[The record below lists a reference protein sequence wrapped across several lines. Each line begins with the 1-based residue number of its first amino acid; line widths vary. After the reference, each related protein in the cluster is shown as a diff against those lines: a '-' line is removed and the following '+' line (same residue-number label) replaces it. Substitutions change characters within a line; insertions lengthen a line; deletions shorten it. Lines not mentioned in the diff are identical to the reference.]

1 LRSLEIGELRIPLI
15 EIRQGVQDFEFAT
28 DLTCL
33 QVGMSGAEPHK
44 ADVRAHVTML
54 GDDFL
59 ADITVEN
66 EGDFV
71 CDRCG
76 EPHRKSIQGRVKT
89 LFVSAANAESQE
101 GNEEVR
107 ILPSD
112 ARAIDILQD
121 AVDALLLAVPV
132 KILCKESCQGLCPSC
147 GRNLNDGPCSCAP
160 GSDDSRWDALKDLKF
175 DS

>member
-1 LRSLEIGELRIPLI
+1 LRSLEIGEMRIPI
-15 EIRQGVQDFEFAT
+15 SEIRQGVQDFKFT
-28 DLTCL
+28 MDLPGL
-33 QVGMSGAEPHK
+33 QVGMAGVELHM

-59 ADITVEN
+59 VEIAVEN

-76 EPHRKSIQGRVKT
+76 EPHRKSIQGKVNT
-89 LFVSAANAESQE
+89 LFVSAANDEPRE
-101 GNEEVR
+101 GNDEVR
-107 ILPSD
+107 ILPQE

-132 KILCKESCQGLCPSC
+132 KILCKESCMGLCPSC
-147 GRNLNDGPCSCAP
+147 GKNLNDGPCSCTAES
-160 GSDDSRWDALKDLKF
+160 GDSRWDALKNIKF
-175 DS
+175 GS

>member
-1 LRSLEIGELRIPLI
+1 MRSLEIGELRIPI
-15 EIRQGVQDFEFAT
+15 REIRQGIQEFEFFS
-28 DLTCL
+28 DLAGL
-33 QVGMSGAEPHK
+33 QVGMPGAERHQAAIK
-44 ADVRAHVTML
+44 ARVTLL

-59 ADITVEN
+59 VDLGVRN

-76 EPHRKSIQGRVKT
+76 EPHRKTIQGQVKT
-89 LFVSAANAESQE
+89 LFVGAATAESQE

-107 ILPSD
+107 ILPPE
-112 ARAIDILQD
+112 ARNIDVLQD

-132 KILCKESCQGLCPSC
+132 KILCKENCKGLCPNC
-147 GRNLNDGPCSCAP
+147 GKNLNDGPCFCRPESR
-160 GSDDSRWDALKDLKF
+160 DSRWDALKNIRF

>member
-1 LRSLEIGELRIPLI
+1 MRSLEIGELRIPII
-15 EIRQGVQDFEFAT
+15 EIRQGIQEFEFLA
-28 DLTCL
+28 DLPEL
-33 QVGMSGAEPHK
+33 QVGMPGAERRK
-44 ADVRAHVTML
+44 AAITARVTLL

-59 ADITVEN
+59 VDLTVQN

-76 EPHRKSIQGRVKT
+76 EPHRKTIQGQVKT

-107 ILPSD
+107 ILPPE
-112 ARAIDILQD
+112 ARIIDILQD

-132 KILCKESCQGLCPSC
+132 KILCKDNCMGLCPNC
-147 GRNLNDGPCSCAP
+147 GKNLNDRPCSCSP
-160 GSDDSRWDALKDLKF
+160 ESGDSRWDALKNIQF

>member
-1 LRSLEIGELRIPLI
+1 MRSLEIGKLRIPII
-15 EIRQGVQDFEFAT
+15 EIRQGIQEFEFFA
-28 DLTCL
+28 DLPEL
-33 QVGMSGAEPHK
+33 QVGMPGAERRQAAIK
-44 ADVRAHVTML
+44 ARVTLL

-59 ADITVEN
+59 VDISVRN

-76 EPHRKSIQGRVKT
+76 EPHRKSIQGQVKT
-89 LFVSAANAESQE
+89 LFVSAATAESQQ

-107 ILPSD
+107 ILPPE
-112 ARAIDILQD
+112 ARAIEILQD

-132 KILCKESCQGLCPSC
+132 KILCKENCMGLCPNC
-147 GRNLNDGPCSCAP
+147 GKNLNDGPCSCSLES
-160 GSDDSRWDALKDLKF
+160 GDSRWDALKKVQF

>member
-1 LRSLEIGELRIPLI
+1 LA
-15 EIRQGVQDFEFAT
+15 EIRQGIAEFDFLS
-28 DLTCL
+28 DLAEL
-33 QVGMSGAEPHK
+33 QVGMPGAERRK
-44 ADVRAHVTML
+44 AEIKAQVTVLDDNFLVDLTVR
-54 GDDFL
+54 
-59 ADITVEN
+59 N

-76 EPHRKSIQGRVKT
+76 EPHSKTVQGRVRT
-89 LFVSAANAESQE
+89 LFIDSGGDEERE

-107 ILPSD
+107 ILPPE

-132 KILCKESCQGLCPSC
+132 KILCREDCMGLCPNC
-147 GRNLNDGPCSCAP
+147 GRNLNDGPCSCRP
-160 GSDDSRWDALKDLKF
+160 ESEETRWDALKNIQF